1 MPREQRNVGA
11 SVRARLLARSRT
23 EGADYQILLTR
34 YALERLLYR
43 LSVSEYNRH
52 FILKGAL
59 LFVTWLQDPFRP
71 TRDLDLLGYG
81 SNSPE
86 ALAHTFQAICQAQV
100 PDDGV
105 VFDSAGLT
113 AAPIREDIDYGGVR
127 VRTQATIDGARVPIQ
142 IDVGFGDIITPA
154 VVEIDYPA
162 LLDSPAPRIRAY
174 PAETVIAEK
183 FEAMVVLGIANSR
196 LKDFYDL
203 WFISRSFSFDLLTL
217 SGAIQRTFERR
228 ETPLPRAM
236 PTGLTEEYAVQWN
249 PRWKAFLKRER
260 MQAAPDNLAAVIAD
274 LSAFLFPLIR
284 TPITA
289 SNWPPGGPW
298 RLKTVQLDRLASAA
312 LGTLSA

>member
-1 MPREQRNVGA
+1 MPREQRNIGA
-11 SVRARLLARSRT
+11 SVRARLLARSRA

-43 LSVSEYNRH
+43 LSVTDYNRH

-59 LFVTWLQDPFRP
+59 LFVTWLPDPFRP

-86 ALAHTFQAICQAQV
+86 SLADTFRAICQTNV

-105 VFDSAGLT
+105 AFDSAGLT
-113 AAPIREDIDYGGVR
+113 VAPIREDMDYGGVR

-142 IDVGFGDIITPA
+142 IDVGFGDIITPSP
-154 VVEIDYPA
+154 VEIDYPA

-183 FEAMVVLGIANSR
+183 FEAMVSLGIANSR

-203 WFISRSFSFDLLTL
+203 WFISRSFAFNHITL
-217 SGAIQRTFERR
+217 AGAIQRTFERR

-236 PTGLTEEYAVQWN
+236 PTGLTDEYAKQWN

-274 LSAFLFPLIR
+274 LSGFLFPLIS
-284 TPITA
+284 TPVAA
-289 SNWPPGGPW
+289 SNWQPGGPW
-298 RLKTVQLDRLASAA
+298 SPQKSMS
-312 LGTLSA
+312 G